1 MSNPNTPNTPNTP
14 GNPTKPSRPIWK
26 TYRVKLILT
35 YRDDHGYAD
44 DPLGEERGVCREVE
58 VRAVSPRQAQ
68 DKALLPYDLS
78 GQVEADGAKHEL
90 VWAEAYATY
99 LGD

>member
-1 MSNPNTPNTPNTP
+1 MSNPNTPNTPA
-14 GNPTKPSRPIWK
+14 KPSRPIWK

-35 YRDDHGYAD
+35 YRDDRGYAD
-44 DPLGEERGVCREVE
+44 DLLGEERDVYREVE

-68 DKALLPYDLS
+68 DKALLPYGLS
-78 GQVEADGAKHEL
+78 GQVEEDGVKHEL

-99 LGD
+99 PGD